1 MECLVS
7 SQRIMS
13 DFFKISNAL
22 NVISSRFPMGVETI
36 YKFLE
41 IAFIMKKKFLGI
53 FFLIFFNSSLYADEN
68 NKSIRI
74 GLLAPLTGTYSELGN
89 SLLYSLQLALEEIN
103 DENVIIVPR
112 DSGFNE
118 KEKLNK
124 AINEIKSNNVKV
136 VIGPITNEEF
146 EIAEKHNDLVFISPS
161 NINSKFSNNIISIGI
176 SLESQLI
183 ALLNFIKKQKKTKT
197 VIIYPKNQFTKL
209 IENELES
216 LNLSNIKTFTYNPN
230 PEVLTGEI
238 EKLTNYAQRKKNL
251 KLRKKMF
258 EDKDDEASIKEL
270 ERLDQLYT
278 LGGVNFDSVIIIDF
292 GNSLKSVLT
301 SLVYTDVNQETV
313 LFTTVNQWF
322 DESIFYEN
330 TIKKLYYP
338 SVNYNEFKKYNEK
351 YFKKFNIYPNEIT
364 ILTYDA
370 LGLIYYAWKKNG
382 VIKSINDFSFKSKI
396 KGKIGTF
403 SFKNQKVLQE
413 LNIYKIEN
421 KKFVKY

>member
-1 MECLVS
+1 
-7 SQRIMS
+7 
-13 DFFKISNAL
+13 
-22 NVISSRFPMGVETI
+22 
-36 YKFLE
+36 
-41 IAFIMKKKFLGI
+41 MKKNILATLFL
-53 FFLIFFNSSLYADEN
+53 LIFNFNLYADEN

-74 GLLAPLTGTYSELGN
+74 GLLAPLTGSYSDLGN

-103 DENVIIVPR
+103 DENLIIVPR

-124 AINEIKSNNVKV
+124 AINEIKSNDVKV

-146 EIAEKHNDLVFISPS
+146 EIAEKHNDLIFISPS
-161 NINSKFSNNIISIGI
+161 NINSEFSNNIISIGI
-176 SLESQLI
+176 SLESQLL

-197 VIIYPKNQFTKL
+197 VIMYPKNQFLDL
-209 IENELES
+209 IEKELKN
-216 LNLSNIKTFTYNPN
+216 LNLTNVKTFIYSPN

-238 EKLTNYAQRKKNL
+238 EELTNYTQRKRNL
-251 KLRKKMF
+251 ELRKKMF
-258 EDKDDEASIKEL
+258 EDKEDEESIKEL
-270 ERLDQLYT
+270 ERLEQLYT
-278 LGGVNFDSVIIIDF
+278 LGNVNFDSVIIVDF

-301 SLVYTDVNQETV
+301 SLVYTDVDQEKI

-330 TIKKLYYP
+330 TIKDLYYP
-338 SVNYNEFKKYNEK
+338 SVNLKEFNNYNEK

-370 LGLIYYAWKKNG
+370 LGLIYYTWKKNG
-382 VIKSINDFSFKSKI
+382 IIKSINDFSFKNKI

-403 SFKNQKVLQE
+403 SFKNQKVIQE
-413 LNIYKIEN
+413 LDIYKTDD
-421 KKFVKY
+421 KKFIKF